1 MDPFGET
8 SRRRGL
14 GARAHRQPGVGGSH
28 PQVVAATAARGLR
41 IVDATGPI
49 VRKSQKVIQRLQE
62 AGFQVIVQ
70 LVGE

>member
-1 MDPFGET
+1 
-8 SRRRGL
+8 
-14 GARAHRQPGVGGSH
+14 
-28 PQVVAATAARGLR
+28 VVAATAARGLR